1 MYCIGKE
8 TIMSK
13 TLYLVQSPFSAMEQ
27 ALSKLQNLYQS
38 GDDVVLMG
46 DAALYIQHTFIQ
58 QLACVFVLEQD
69 AENIAAIHPSNLETI
84 SYARFSELC
93 LNHSRCISLK

>member
-1 MYCIGKE
+1 MYYIGKE
-8 TIMSK
+8 PAMSK
-13 TLYLVQSPFSAMEQ
+13 TLYLVQSPFSATEQ

-58 QLACVFVLEQD
+58 PLAFVFVLEQD
-69 AENIAAIHPSNLETI
+69 AENIAAIHSSNLETI
-84 SYARFSELC
+84 SYVRFAELC
-93 LNHSRCISLK
+93 LSHSRCINLK

>member
-13 TLYLVQSPFSAMEQ
+13 TLYLVQSPFPATEQ
-27 ALSKLQNLYQS
+27 AMSKLQNLYQS

-58 QLACVFVLEQD
+58 QLACVFVLEHVV
-69 AENIAAIHPSNLETI
+69 ENIAAILSSILETFT
-84 SYARFSELC
+84 YARFAELC
-93 LNHSRCISLK
+93 LSHSRCISLK

>member
-13 TLYLVQSPFSAMEQ
+13 TLYLVQSPFSATEQ

-46 DAALYIQHTFIQ
+46 DAALYIQHTCIQ

-69 AENIAAIHPSNLETI
+69 AENIAAVHPSNLETI
-84 SYARFSELC
+84 SYTRFAELC

>member
-1 MYCIGKE
+1 
-8 TIMSK
+8 MSK
-13 TLYLVQSPFSAMEQ
+13 TLYLVQSPFSATEQ

-46 DAALYIQHTFIQ
+46 DAALYIEHTFIQ

-69 AENIAAIHPSNLETI
+69 AENIAAAHPSNLETV
-84 SYARFSELC
+84 SYVRFAELC
-93 LNHSRCISLK
+93 LNHRRCISLK

>member
-8 TIMSK
+8 TTMSK
-13 TLYLVQSPFSAMEQ
+13 TLYLVQSPFSATEQ
-27 ALSKLQNLYQS
+27 TLSKLQNLYQS

-46 DAALYIQHTFIQ
+46 DAALYIQHIFIQ

-69 AENIAAIHPSNLETI
+69 AENIAAAHPSNLETI
-84 SYARFSELC
+84 SYVRFAELC
-93 LNHSRCISLK
+93 LNHRRCISLK

>member
-1 MYCIGKE
+1 
-8 TIMSK
+8 MSK
-13 TLYLVQSPFSAMEQ
+13 TLYLVQSPFPATEQ

-38 GDDVVLMG
+38 GDDMVLMG
-46 DAALYIQHTFIQ
+46 DAALYIEHTFIQ

-69 AENIAAIHPSNLETI
+69 AENITAAHPSNLETI
-84 SYARFSELC
+84 SYVRFAELC

>member
-1 MYCIGKE
+1 MYYIGKE
-8 TIMSK
+8 TTMIN
-13 TLYLVQSPFSAMEQ
+13 TLYLVQSPFSATEQ

-38 GDDVVLMG
+38 GDDAVLMG
-46 DAALYIQHTFIQ
+46 DAALYIEHTFIQ

-69 AENIAAIHPSNLETI
+69 AENIAAVHPSNLETI
-84 SYARFSELC
+84 SYTRFAELC

>member
-1 MYCIGKE
+1 
-8 TIMSK
+8 MSK
-13 TLYLVQSPFSAMEQ
+13 TLYLVQSPFAATEL
-27 ALSKLQNLYQS
+27 ALSTLQNLYQS

-46 DAALYIQHTFIQ
+46 DAVLYIEHPFIQ

-69 AENIAAIHPSNLETI
+69 AENIAAAYPSNLETI
-84 SYARFSELC
+84 SYARFAELC

>member
-1 MYCIGKE
+1 
-8 TIMSK
+8 MSK
-13 TLYLVQSPFSAMEQ
+13 TLYLVQSPFSATEL

-46 DAALYIQHTFIQ
+46 DVALYIQHTFIQ

-69 AENIAAIHPSNLETI
+69 AENIAAVHPSNLETI
-84 SYARFSELC
+84 SYTRLAELC